1 MWLQAVGSPG
11 IVRVNDAAS
20 VLRGTPGC
28 HEAQV
33 LATNN
38 GSQNRVVF
46 AETGDHLAVAILSLQ
61 QISYIYNWDIV
72 CYKWAVPNG

>member
-38 GSQNRVVF
+38 GSQNR
-46 AETGDHLAVAILSLQ
+46 DHLAVAILSLQ